1 MTITA
6 TRMSNRLRKPTAKAI
21 TNNLQFLVNNSNK
34 HSEQPEQPKEKEY
47 ESVKQCS
54 SKRPSEETE
63 SLSKK
68 KKKKLCIEEDK
79 TTSTSTSTSTS
90 KPNCIDD
97 PVEKLLYLTNINNFD
112 ILTDLESEVEEES
125 RRRSFQSIDQLQ
137 DSCNSLPSPYFSQ
150 GKKNKRRHS
159 KSLRQAAERNQG
171 NEDEDDDEDEDEDQ
185 ESEEDEEEEEE
196 EPLGIESVD
205 FTKIIHDNIREYYR
219 QKGQNQYKDSF
230 ALLNTNNRINYQDGL
245 SRVGA
250 NEDGARKNAAP
261 ASQVPFFKSVNFN
274 GLKEYSIEDFVNYGE
289 DEEEQEH
296 EQEQESEKKVE
307 KDAGSTTG
315 VCGFE
320 KKSETISPSS
330 STSSLSSV
338 FSCPK
343 NKLQDLDDEDPHS
356 ISPIASPETTKL
368 ETNTINFD
376 CTNTCN
382 KNCNS
387 VSVGTA
393 TTATTSSTTPSS
405 SSSSSTLYIP
415 KIKHT
420 AAFSP
425 FNRYSPFSFSFQARN
440 GFNSGCGG
448 ASQHDDYISKALKKH
463 SLYTGK
469 AREMVS
475 TGNFMINDFFL

>member
-34 HSEQPEQPKEKEY
+34 HSEQPEQLKEKDN

-63 SLSKK
+63 YLLEK

-79 TTSTSTSTSTS
+79 TTSTSTSTS

-171 NEDEDDDEDEDEDQ
+171 NDDEDDDE
-185 ESEEDEEEEEE
+185 ESEEDEEEYDEEEE

-289 DEEEQEH
+289 DEEEQDL
-296 EQEQESEKKVE
+296 EKKVE
-307 KDAGSTTG
+307 KQAGSATG

-320 KKSETISPSS
+320 KKLETISPSS

-382 KNCNS
+382 NSCNS
-387 VSVGTA
+387 GSSVGTA
-393 TTATTSSTTPSS
+393 TTATTSSS

-425 FNRYSPFSFSFQARN
+425 FNRYLPFSFSFQARN